1 MIIQIL
7 GLGCTKCN
15 MLEEQAR
22 QAVEELGDG
31 YTVEKITNLEAIQ
44 EMGVLVT
51 PALAIDGVVKSAG
64 KVLNKEQILQLIQ
77 GKQQSFQPKK

>member
-1 MIIQIL
+1 
-7 GLGCTKCN
+7 
-15 MLEEQAR
+15 
-22 QAVEELGDG
+22 
-31 YTVEKITNLEAIQ
+31 
-44 EMGVLVT
+44 MGVLVT

>member
-1 MIIQIL
+1 
-7 GLGCTKCN
+7 

>member
-1 MIIQIL
+1 
-7 GLGCTKCN
+7 

-22 QAVEELGDG
+22 QAAEELGDG

-64 KVLNKEQILQLIQ
+64 KVLNKEQILQFIQ

>member
-1 MIIQIL
+1 VVIQIL

>member
-1 MIIQIL
+1 MVIQIL